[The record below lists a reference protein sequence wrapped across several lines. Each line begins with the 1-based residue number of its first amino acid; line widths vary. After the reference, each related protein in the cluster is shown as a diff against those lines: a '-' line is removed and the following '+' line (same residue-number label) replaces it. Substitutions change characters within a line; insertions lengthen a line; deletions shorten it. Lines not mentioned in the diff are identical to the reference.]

1 MMPQSNEIMPDQD
14 HNIFEM
20 LKSIAEDIK
29 YLKDAEEQSKQRDAA
44 LLKKLE
50 GVEQKLEAM
59 RRDQLDA
66 ILTQMER
73 FAKELETSNNHTEMM
88 INAQALVD
96 TVQFEK
102 KDLEAL
108 LKEAFPKN
116 EDTARV
122 VEAKLETIKNNM
134 QGMYDDIMDNV
145 NGLAKLDYNY
155 AKGILDEIRETK
167 RLVGETDRNISK
179 VDQAVRSMPGRSL
192 Y

>member
-1 MMPQSNEIMPDQD
+1 MPQSNEIMPDQD

-73 FAKELETSNNHTEMM
+73 FAKDLETSNNHTEMM

-108 LKEAFPKN
+108 LKEAFPKS

-122 VEAKLETIKNNM
+122 VEAKLDEIKENM
-134 QGMYDDIMDNV
+134 QGMYSDIMKNI
-145 NGLAKLDYNY
+145 NSLGELDHTY
-155 AKGILDEIRETK
+155 AKGILDRVLEVKKMVID
-167 RLVGETDRNISK
+167 TDRSIGK
-179 VDQAVRSMPGRSL
+179 VDQAIRSMPGRSM